1 MTKKKIILWAAI
13 IISILSF
20 IELRNYY
27 FEKQLKEIR
36 EIHAA
41 YKNTSP
47 DTMLN
52 CLDDKLKYSHSRHL
66 KSIVEGYMYLIDGDT
81 EEADKQFN
89 TATNF
94 KNYMPREMQLQKY
107 DLIIDT
113 LIHDKNYEQAVKY
126 IGKAFKYMNI
136 YDFNNRSTLVWD
148 IISKLSAVPDGTPIL
163 REYMNEILET
173 KRLDINSK
181 VFFLR
186 KMEVLCIL
194 EIDYIQAIEYIVNIL
209 NAQNFVDE
217 AYYKGKVM
225 VDLSIIVHNLGSSEL
240 SIQILNEINTEKI
253 PDPLKQA
260 DLEIYKLIN
269 LTQNKQKLGRS
280 EEALA
285 DLQKVVSH
293 TSKLPSSK
301 LKEMEFLISVKEAE
315 IYIATGNY
323 DKGREILSTLH
334 TENSMDNIYSYS
346 TSYADYL
353 LAFGDLFIA
362 SGNYENARA
371 IYDYIIDND
380 IIGIDYID
388 WTNVLTNLA
397 LIEENLG
404 NYQESEKL
412 KAKLKEVESTWESFK
427 VKMLYQYVNSS
438 EDSKIIRASNA
449 KMKVINSIYFFALII
464 AFLIIL
470 KTLILPKYK
479 IKRKRK
485 IVTKNMEKNNY
496 FLVYQPIINPKT
508 KEISGVETLLRLND
522 KDSILTPNI
531 FMKDIETAELIDK
544 IVLWQL
550 KEIKKNYT
558 EIQLLQNKTNTFYI
572 SINLSLNEIKNRAF
586 IESLKEEGA
595 DLISQGASICLEI
608 TENVGLVEEDLIRLH
623 IKDLINAGYKIAID
637 DFGIEYSNISLLD
650 QFDFHTLK
658 LDKYFID
665 NLKDSV
671 VVQNLFKVVN
681 EISKDLN
688 ISIVVEG
695 VEKQWQLDILMLYES
710 CNFSIQGYYYSKP
723 LEIHNLKNFKVK

>member
-1 MTKKKIILWAAI
+1 MTKKIIILWAAI

-20 IELRNYY
+20 IGLRNYY

-41 YKNTSP
+41 YKNISP

-52 CLDDKLKYSHSRHL
+52 SLDNKLKYSHSRDL
-66 KSIVEGYMYLIDGDT
+66 KSIVEGYMYLIDVDT
-81 EEADKQFN
+81 EDAAKQFD
-89 TATNF
+89 TAANF
-94 KNYMPREMQLQKY
+94 KDYTPREMQLQKY
-107 DLIIDT
+107 YLIIDT
-113 LIHDKNYEQAVKY
+113 LIHNKDYEQAVKY
-126 IGKAFKYMNI
+126 IDKAFKYMNI
-136 YDFNNRSTLVWD
+136 YDFNNRSNIVWD
-148 IISKLSAVPDGTPIL
+148 IISNLSAVPDGIPIL
-163 REYMNEILET
+163 RAYMDEILEI

-209 NAQNFVDE
+209 NAQDFVDE
-217 AYYKGKVM
+217 AYYKGKAI
-225 VDLSIIVHNLGSSEL
+225 VDLSIIVHNLGSSDL

-253 PDPLKQA
+253 PDPLKRA

-269 LTQNKQKLGRS
+269 LSQNKQKLGRN
-280 EEALA
+280 EEALE

-315 IYIATGNY
+315 IYIATGDH

-353 LAFGDLFIA
+353 MAFGDLFI
-362 SGNYENARA
+362 SSRDYENART
-371 IYDYIIDND
+371 IYKYIIDND
-380 IIGIDYID
+380 IIGIDYTD
-388 WTNVLTNLA
+388 WTKVLINLA
-397 LIEENLG
+397 LVEENLG

-438 EDSKIIRASNA
+438 EEAKLIRASNA
-449 KMKVINSIYFFALII
+449 KMKVTNNIYCFILII
-464 AFLIIL
+464 SFLIIL
-470 KTLILPKYK
+470 KTLIFPKYK
-479 IKRKRK
+479 LKIKRK
-485 IVTKNMEKNNY
+485 IVTNNIEKNNY
-496 FLVYQPIINPKT
+496 FLVYQPIVNPKT
-508 KEISGVETLLRLND
+508 KEISGVETLLRLKD
-522 KDSILTPNI
+522 KEDILTPNV
-531 FMKDIETAELIDK
+531 FMKDIEKAELMDK

-550 KEIKKNYT
+550 KELKRNYT
-558 EIQLLQNKTNTFYI
+558 EIQLLQNKADTFYI

-608 TENVGLVEEDLIRLH
+608 TENVGIVEEDLIRLH
-623 IKDLINAGYKIAID
+623 IEDLIKAGYKIAID

-671 VVQNLFKVVN
+671 AVQNLFKVVN
-681 EISKDLN
+681 EISKELN
-688 ISIVVEG
+688 INIVVEG
-695 VEKQWQLDILMLYES
+695 VEKQWQLDILMLYET

-723 LEIHNLKNFKVK
+723 LELNNLKNFKVK

>member
-1 MTKKKIILWAAI
+1 MTKKKIILWFAM

-20 IELRNYY
+20 IGLKSYY

-52 CLDDKLKYSHSRHL
+52 SLDDKLKFSHSRDL
-66 KSIVEGYMYLIDGDT
+66 KSIVEGYMYLIDVDT
-81 EEADKQFN
+81 EKAAKQFD
-89 TATNF
+89 TAANF
-94 KNYMPREMQLQKY
+94 KDYTPREMQLQKY
-107 DLIIDT
+107 YLIIDT
-113 LIHDKNYEQAVKY
+113 LIHDKDYEQAVKH
-126 IGKAFKYMNI
+126 IDKAFKYMNI
-136 YDFNNRSTLVWD
+136 YNFNNRSNIVWD
-148 IISKLSAVPDGTPIL
+148 IISKLSAVPDGIPIL
-163 REYMNEILET
+163 REYLNEILEI

-209 NAQNFVDE
+209 NAQDFVDE
-217 AYYKGKVM
+217 AYYKGKAM
-225 VDLSIIVHNLGSSEL
+225 VDLSIIVHNLGTSDL

-269 LTQNKQKLGRS
+269 LAQNKQKLGRS

-315 IYIATGNY
+315 IYIATGNH

-353 LAFGDLFIA
+353 MAFGDLFIA
-362 SGNYENARA
+362 SRDYDNART
-371 IYDYIIDND
+371 IYKYIIDND
-380 IIGIDYID
+380 IIGIDYTD
-388 WTNVLTNLA
+388 WTKVLINFA

-412 KAKLKEVESTWESFK
+412 KLKLKEVESTWESFK

-438 EDSKIIRASNA
+438 EEAKIIRTSNA

-479 IKRKRK
+479 LKIKRK

-508 KEISGVETLLRLND
+508 KEISGIETLLRLKD
-522 KDSILTPNI
+522 KESILTPNV
-531 FMKDIETAELIDK
+531 FMKDIEKAELMDK

-550 KEIKKNYT
+550 KEIKRNYT
-558 EIQLLQNKTNTFYI
+558 EIHLLQNKADTFYI

-586 IESLKEEGA
+586 IKSLKEEGA

-623 IKDLINAGYKIAID
+623 IEDLIKAGYKIAID

-671 VVQNLFKVVN
+671 TVQTLFKVVN
-681 EISKDLN
+681 EISKDLK

-723 LEIHNLKNFKVK
+723 LEIHKLKNFKVK

>member
-1 MTKKKIILWAAI
+1 MTKKKIILWFAM

-20 IELRNYY
+20 IGLKSYY

-52 CLDDKLKYSHSRHL
+52 SLDDKLKFSHSRDL
-66 KSIVEGYMYLIDGDT
+66 KSIVEGYMYLIDVDT
-81 EEADKQFN
+81 EKAAKQFD
-89 TATNF
+89 TAANF
-94 KNYMPREMQLQKY
+94 KDYTPREMQLQKY
-107 DLIIDT
+107 YLIIDT
-113 LIHDKNYEQAVKY
+113 LIHDKDYEQAVKH
-126 IGKAFKYMNI
+126 IDKAFKYMNI
-136 YDFNNRSTLVWD
+136 YNFNNRSNIVWD
-148 IISKLSAVPDGTPIL
+148 IISKLSAVPDGIPIL
-163 REYMNEILET
+163 REYINEILEI

-209 NAQNFVDE
+209 NAQDFVDE
-217 AYYKGKVM
+217 AYYKGKAM
-225 VDLSIIVHNLGSSEL
+225 VDLSIIVHNLGTSDL

-269 LTQNKQKLGRS
+269 LAQNKQKLGRS

-315 IYIATGNY
+315 IYIATGNH

-353 LAFGDLFIA
+353 MAFGDLFIA
-362 SGNYENARA
+362 SRDYDNART
-371 IYDYIIDND
+371 IYKYIIDND
-380 IIGIDYID
+380 IIGIDYTD
-388 WTNVLTNLA
+388 WTKVLINFA

-412 KAKLKEVESTWESFK
+412 KLKLKEVESTWESFK

-438 EDSKIIRASNA
+438 EEAKIIRTSNA

-479 IKRKRK
+479 LKIKRK

-508 KEISGVETLLRLND
+508 KEISGVETLLRLKD
-522 KDSILTPNI
+522 KESILTPNV
-531 FMKDIETAELIDK
+531 FMKDIEKAELMDK

-550 KEIKKNYT
+550 KEIKRNYT
-558 EIQLLQNKTNTFYI
+558 EIQLLQNKADTFYI

-623 IKDLINAGYKIAID
+623 IEDLIKAGYKIAID

>member
-1 MTKKKIILWAAI
+1 MTKKKIILWFAM

-20 IELRNYY
+20 IGLKSYY

-52 CLDDKLKYSHSRHL
+52 SLDDKLKFSHSRDL
-66 KSIVEGYMYLIDGDT
+66 KSIVEGYMYLIDVDT
-81 EEADKQFN
+81 EKAAKQFD
-89 TATNF
+89 TAANF
-94 KNYMPREMQLQKY
+94 KDYTPREMQLQKY
-107 DLIIDT
+107 YLIIDT
-113 LIHDKNYEQAVKY
+113 LIHDKDYEQAVKH
-126 IGKAFKYMNI
+126 IDKAFKYMNI
-136 YDFNNRSTLVWD
+136 YNFNNRSNIVWD
-148 IISKLSAVPDGTPIL
+148 IISKLSAVPDGIPIL
-163 REYMNEILET
+163 REYINEILEI

-209 NAQNFVDE
+209 NAQDFVDE
-217 AYYKGKVM
+217 AYYKGKAM
-225 VDLSIIVHNLGSSEL
+225 VDLSIIVHNLGTSDL

-269 LTQNKQKLGRS
+269 LAQNKQKLGRS

-315 IYIATGNY
+315 IYIATGNH

-353 LAFGDLFIA
+353 MAFGDLFIA
-362 SGNYENARA
+362 SRDYDNART
-371 IYDYIIDND
+371 IYKYIIDND
-380 IIGIDYID
+380 IIGIDYTD
-388 WTNVLTNLA
+388 WTKVLINFA

-412 KAKLKEVESTWESFK
+412 KLKLKEVESTWESFK

-438 EDSKIIRASNA
+438 EEAKIIRTSNA

-479 IKRKRK
+479 LKIKRK

-508 KEISGVETLLRLND
+508 KEISGIETLLRLKD
-522 KDSILTPNI
+522 KESILTPNV
-531 FMKDIETAELIDK
+531 FMKDIEKAELMDK

-550 KEIKKNYT
+550 KEIKRNYT
-558 EIQLLQNKTNTFYI
+558 EIHLLQNKADTFYI

-586 IESLKEEGA
+586 IKSLKEEGA

-623 IKDLINAGYKIAID
+623 IEDLIKAGYKIAID

-671 VVQNLFKVVN
+671 TVQTLFKVVN
-681 EISKDLN
+681 EISKDLK

-723 LEIHNLKNFKVK
+723 LEIHKLKNFKVK

>member
-1 MTKKKIILWAAI
+1 MTKKIIMLWAAI

-20 IELRNYY
+20 IGLRNYY

-52 CLDDKLKYSHSRHL
+52 SLDDKLKYSHSRDL
-66 KSIVEGYMYLIDGDT
+66 KSIVEGYMYLIDVDT
-81 EEADKQFN
+81 EEAAKQFD
-89 TATNF
+89 TAANF
-94 KNYMPREMQLQKY
+94 KGYTSREMQLQKY
-107 DLIIDT
+107 YLIIDT
-113 LIHDKNYEQAVKY
+113 LIHNKDYDQAVKY
-126 IGKAFKYMNI
+126 IDKAFKYMNI
-136 YDFNNRSTLVWD
+136 YDFNNRSNIVWD
-148 IISKLSAVPDGTPIL
+148 IISKLSAVPDGIPIL
-163 REYMNEILET
+163 REYMDEILEI

-194 EIDYIQAIEYIVNIL
+194 EIDYIQAIKYIVNIL
-209 NAQNFVDE
+209 NAQDFVDE
-217 AYYKGKVM
+217 AYYKGKAI
-225 VDLSIIVHNLGSSEL
+225 VDLSIIVHNLGSSDL

-253 PDPLKQA
+253 PDPLKRA

-269 LTQNKQKLGRS
+269 LSQNKQKLGRN
-280 EEALA
+280 EEALE
-285 DLQKVVSH
+285 DLQKVVSY

-315 IYIATGNY
+315 IYIATGDH

-353 LAFGDLFIA
+353 MAFGDLFIA
-362 SGNYENARA
+362 SRDYENART
-371 IYDYIIDND
+371 IYKYIIDND
-380 IIGIDYID
+380 ILGIDYTD
-388 WTNVLTNLA
+388 WTKVLINFA

-412 KAKLKEVESTWESFK
+412 KLKLREVESTWESFK

-438 EDSKIIRASNA
+438 EEAKIIRASNA

-479 IKRKRK
+479 LKIKRK

-508 KEISGVETLLRLND
+508 KEISGVETLLRLKD
-522 KDSILTPNI
+522 KESILTPNV
-531 FMKDIETAELIDK
+531 FMKDIEKAELMDK

-550 KEIKKNYT
+550 KEIKRNYT
-558 EIQLLQNKTNTFYI
+558 EIQLLQNKADTFYI

-586 IESLKEEGA
+586 IKSLKEEGA

-623 IKDLINAGYKIAID
+623 IEDLIKAGYKIAID
-637 DFGIEYSNISLLD
+637 DFGIEYSNISMLD

-671 VVQNLFKVVN
+671 TVQTLFKVVN
-681 EISKDLN
+681 EISKDLK

-723 LEIHNLKNFKVK
+723 LEIHKLKNFKVK